1 MPRGGIGSI
10 KPRDIRKTV
19 RDLLSYMGRHKFL
32 LLVVAV
38 LVTISAMAN
47 LLGTYMLRPIINNY
61 IGTNDQAGLFMA
73 LVGVGLMY
81 LTGVLASLAFS
92 QLMVRAA
99 QKIIAELRHDLFTHM
114 QKLPIRY
121 FDIQSH
127 GDIMSHFTNDMDTL
141 ANCLNNSFSMLIQSF
156 IQVVGTLILIF
167 VLNWQLSLIVVVGY
181 IAMFAYI
188 LFSSAKSKKYFGKQ
202 QKYLGALNGF
212 VKERVSGQKVIKV
225 FNHEK
230 QNMAE
235 FDACN
240 KDLIKAATSALSYAQ
255 TMVPMVVS
263 ISYINYAIVAVVGAV
278 MAIHGLTDVGSLA
291 SYLVFVR
298 QAAMPINQ
306 FTQQANLILV
316 ALAGAERIFDVMDI
330 VPETDDG
337 NVTLVRV
344 KDEEGKLVECNERT
358 DSWAWKHPR
367 KDGFELV
374 PMQGDVRFDGVS
386 FHYEENHPVLKDL
399 SLYAKPGQK
408 IAFVGSTGAGKTTIT
423 NLINRFYDVQK
434 GMITYDGIDVKLIKK
449 NDLRHSL
456 GMVLQDTHLF
466 TGTIMDNIRY
476 GKLDASDEDCIKA
489 AKIANADSF
498 IRRLPE
504 GYHTFIT
511 NDGASLSQG
520 QRQLLAIARAA
531 VADPP
536 VLILDEATSSIDT
549 RTEKLI
555 ERGMD
560 GLMKGRTTFVIAH
573 RLSTVRNADAIMVLE
588 HGVIKER
595 GTHEELIAQKGI
607 YYNLYTGMF
616 ELD

>member
-278 MAIHGLTDVGSLA
+278 MAIHGWLPILSL
-291 SYLVFVR
+291 SVR
-298 QAAMPINQ
+298 QLCRS
-306 FTQQANLILV
+306 T
-316 ALAGAERIFDVMDI
+316 
-330 VPETDDG
+330 
-337 NVTLVRV
+337 
-344 KDEEGKLVECNERT
+344 
-358 DSWAWKHPR
+358 
-367 KDGFELV
+367 
-374 PMQGDVRFDGVS
+374 
-386 FHYEENHPVLKDL
+386 
-399 SLYAKPGQK
+399 SLP
-408 IAFVGSTGAGKTTIT
+408 S
-423 NLINRFYDVQK
+423 
-434 GMITYDGIDVKLIKK
+434 
-449 NDLRHSL
+449 
-456 GMVLQDTHLF
+456 
-466 TGTIMDNIRY
+466 
-476 GKLDASDEDCIKA
+476 
-489 AKIANADSF
+489 
-498 IRRLPE
+498 
-504 GYHTFIT
+504 
-511 NDGASLSQG
+511 
-520 QRQLLAIARAA
+520 RQI
-531 VADPP
+531 
-536 VLILDEATSSIDT
+536 
-549 RTEKLI
+549 
-555 ERGMD
+555 
-560 GLMKGRTTFVIAH
+560 
-573 RLSTVRNADAIMVLE
+573 
-588 HGVIKER
+588 
-595 GTHEELIAQKGI
+595 
-607 YYNLYTGMF
+607 
-616 ELD
+616 

>member
-330 VPETDDG
+330 VPETEDADIIGEDTGSDTYNKSADDPAVYRQHAG
-337 NVTLVRV
+337 N
-344 KDEEGKLVECNERT
+344 
-358 DSWAWKHPR
+358 
-367 KDGFELV
+367 
-374 PMQGDVRFDGVS
+374 
-386 FHYEENHPVLKDL
+386 
-399 SLYAKPGQK
+399 
-408 IAFVGSTGAGKTTIT
+408 
-423 NLINRFYDVQK
+423 
-434 GMITYDGIDVKLIKK
+434 
-449 NDLRHSL
+449 
-456 GMVLQDTHLF
+456 
-466 TGTIMDNIRY
+466 
-476 GKLDASDEDCIKA
+476 
-489 AKIANADSF
+489 
-498 IRRLPE
+498 
-504 GYHTFIT
+504 
-511 NDGASLSQG
+511 
-520 QRQLLAIARAA
+520 
-531 VADPP
+531 
-536 VLILDEATSSIDT
+536 DT
-549 RTEKLI
+549 RHYAYFIQAGHLLCCYSADHHRNGRYQRI
-555 ERGMD
+555 ED
-560 GLMKGRTTFVIAH
+560 I
-573 RLSTVRNADAIMVLE
+573 
-588 HGVIKER
+588 
-595 GTHEELIAQKGI
+595 
-607 YYNLYTGMF
+607 
-616 ELD
+616 